1 MEKPYRAAIV
11 GLGNI
16 AWRFDHET
24 DQNDSLLTHTS
35 AYEANKHTLLV
46 GACAAD
52 KKDQSDFYNKLRI
65 PVFDSIEEMIHKTAP
80 EIVSICSP
88 TEYHFQHATYCM
100 EKNIPMI
107 WLEKPPASARSEL
120 HQLQKKEREARSHV
134 LVNYMRRYA
143 ESYQSIQEIYNKKQL
158 GECKLI
164 QMNYSKGLEANG
176 SHIIDLLFFIVGDGI
191 HYNLEWVSGF
201 GSKEN
206 PCFSLFLQN
215 KLGVIVSGSDLPYHN
230 VEISL
235 TFEYGRVSVL
245 HGGMDLV
252 IEKKKEH
259 ELFPGFFR
267 LKEEQNKYLS
277 SSAFKHTMTS
287 ALGDLILSHQ
297 NDSKPRSSLAS
308 AANTL
313 ILIEKVRQWQRE
325 KK

>member
-24 DQNDSLLTHTS
+24 DQNDSLLTHMS

-65 PVFDSIEEMIHKTAP
+65 PIFDSVEEMVQKTAP

-100 EKNIPMI
+100 EQNIPMI
-107 WLEKPPASARSEL
+107 WLEKPPASAISEL
-120 HQLQKKEREARSHV
+120 HQLQKKERETRSHV

-143 ESYQSIQEIYNKKQL
+143 ESYQSIQEIYKKKQL

-164 QMNYSKGLEANG
+164 QMNYSKGLETNG
-176 SHIIDLLFFIVGDGI
+176 SHIIDLLFFIVGDEI
-191 HYNLEWVSGF
+191 SYNLEWVSDV
-201 GSKEN
+201 GSTEN
-206 PCFSLFLQN
+206 PCFSFSIEN

-230 VEISL
+230 VDISL
-235 TFEYGRVSVL
+235 TCDRGRASVL

-252 IEKKKEH
+252 IEKKNEH

-267 LKEEQNKYLS
+267 LTEEQNKYLS
-277 SSAFKHTMTS
+277 SSAFKYTMTS

-297 NDSKPRSSLAS
+297 NDSKPTSSLDS

-313 ILIEKVRQWQRE
+313 ILIEKVKQWQRE